1 MLLKQGLVLF
11 PPLNKLG
18 KTASSK
24 YKFKGESV
32 ANARPSNPRGE
43 TLGVVQL
50 GLGRLLFSTYIFNA
64 SSEKSKKSVATARLC
79 LLFSMAKKYFSTW
92 GHIAMT
98 YLCACY
104 LGF

>member
-1 MLLKQGLVLF
+1 VLQRQGLQTL
-11 PPLNKLG
+11 
-18 KTASSK
+18 
-24 YKFKGESV
+24 E
-32 ANARPSNPRGE
+32 GE

-50 GLGRLLFSTYIFNA
+50 GLGRLLFSTYNFNA
-64 SSEKSKKSVATARLC
+64 SSEKRMKSVATARLY
-79 LLFSMAKKYFSTW
+79 LLLSMAENYFSTW